1 MVDPNPWQT
10 LLPSPTLEGSNKCG
24 KENLSFP
31 EQETETDRRD
41 RPRWK
46 EEMMP
51 VFAAACFLLEHLPL
65 LK

>member
-1 MVDPNPWQT
+1 MADPDPWQM
-10 LLPSPTLEGSNKCG
+10 LLPCPTLEGGNKCG
-24 KENLSFP
+24 KENLSFL
-31 EQETETDRRD
+31 EKETETGRTS
-41 RPRWK
+41 WK